1 MLCCLYIHIATVFP
15 LRMKSYNPCTFSRE
29 MISAISIK
37 HKHRALKLVTIK
49 LASIK
54 IVSTTNSI
62 DLLIL
67 HKTYCCFSNN
77 D

>member
-1 MLCCLYIHIATVFP
+1 
-15 LRMKSYNPCTFSRE
+15 

-37 HKHRALKLVTIK
+37 HKHKDLSWLQLNRQVQ
-49 LASIK
+49 K
-54 IVSTTNSI
+54 IVSTTNSN

-67 HKTYCCFSNN
+67 HETYCCFSNN

>member
-1 MLCCLYIHIATVFP
+1 
-15 LRMKSYNPCTFSRE
+15 

-37 HKHRALKLVTIK
+37 HKHKDLKLVTIK

-54 IVSTTNSI
+54 IVSTTNST

-67 HKTYCCFSNN
+67 HKT
-77 D
+77 